1 MSITL
6 SNTGPTG
13 RHTRMLGVVAAPLA
27 ALLVW
32 LAAVPLA
39 GIDLAA
45 QPVPG
50 SAVQPVGPVSVVVS
64 ALAAGLVA
72 WAARAMLD
80 RAGTRGRAIWTGI
93 AAVALLV
100 SLAGPLGAG
109 ATMAAG
115 IVLASMHVVVGAT
128 LIAALAPP
136 ATSK

>member
-1 MSITL
+1 M
-6 SNTGPTG
+6 
-13 RHTRMLGVVAAPLA
+13 
-27 ALLVW
+27 W
-32 LAAVPLA
+32 LAAVPFA

-50 SAVQPVGPVSVVVS
+50 SAIQPVGPVSVVVS

-72 WAARAMLD
+72 WAARAVLD
-80 RAGTRGRAIWTGI
+80 RAGTRGRTIWTGI

-136 ATSK
+136 VTSE